1 MKRLIEKLKNLR
13 KKKVIK
19 HFVENHEEWL
29 GAEARVVFS
38 KEDEKSLKQ
47 KRRKR

>member
-1 MKRLIEKLKNLR
+1 MKKLIAKIKNF
-13 KKKVIK
+13 KKKKQVKEGEI
-19 HFVENHEEWL
+19 HEEWL
-29 GAEARVVFS
+29 GAEARVIFS